1 MSRILLEIACPKH
14 GFERLSIKVIK
25 RYNIP
30 SKDII
35 PLLSRKLKPSRVS
48 RLYVGR
54 NVTEK
59 EIKRFIV
66 DYLSK
71 EGTWKMVLNMKLL
84 NEIARY

>member
-1 MSRILLEIACPKH
+1 MSRILLEIACPPH
-14 GFERLSIKVIK
+14 GFQRFSIKVIK

-35 PLLSRKLKPSRVS
+35 PHLSRKLKPSKVN
-48 RLYVGR
+48 RLYIGR

-71 EGTWKMVLNMKLL
+71 EGTWKMVLDMKLL

>member
-14 GFERLSIKVIK
+14 GFERFSIKVIK

-35 PLLSRKLKPSRVS
+35 PQLSRKLKPSRVN